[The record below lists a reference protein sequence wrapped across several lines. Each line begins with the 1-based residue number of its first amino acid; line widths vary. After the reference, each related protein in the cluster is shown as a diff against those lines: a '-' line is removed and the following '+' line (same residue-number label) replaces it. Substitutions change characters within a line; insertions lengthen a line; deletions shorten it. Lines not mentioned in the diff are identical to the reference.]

1 MRLLSYFRP
10 QRWLKFI
17 LCYSLCL
24 SGIAYAD
31 SYVFITNS
39 TAESLQINVTQS
51 GSSQLTEGS
60 QWRQEATVIAPYATA
75 RVLAFN
81 RNVGVK
87 NGKTYQFDTYITAGG
102 SSVIARQQM
111 TGNWVGSSIKHSITT
126 TSNQAPWFTDR
137 NIHRYQAPYQNLL
150 STQAVAAHY
159 TGGYDDFHYTISNLP
174 PQEPLAD
181 ADSLKVLTY
190 NIYALPLV
198 ASDIGTRLTEL
209 PAALKGYD
217 VLFLQEAFSSDSPA
231 LLRALAADYPYQTE
245 ILRAPL
251 SGINV
256 YNGGV
261 VIASRY
267 PLGEINYLVYPDCT
281 GTDCFA
287 DKGFIYAEV
296 IKHGKG
302 YHLVNTHA
310 ASFDSDAARQ
320 MRQAQFKLMQQ
331 HIAAKPIPLTDAVI
345 YGGDFNVNKLRFA
358 DDYSQMQANLAA
370 TVPAISGYSAAT
382 FDPRVNHYAAS
393 YDTVEYLDYLVYST
407 AHKQPRYSV
416 NDVRVFRSTSDA
428 LWRKWDLSDH
438 FAVLAEFRFD

>member
-1 MRLLSYFRP
+1 MHLLSTLP
-10 QRWLKFI
+10 LKNWLHGLLFI
-17 LCYSLCL
+17 SLSL
-24 SGIAYAD
+24 SGVAYAD

-39 TAESLQINVTQS
+39 TPETVQINVAQT
-51 GSSQLTEGS
+51 GSSRLTAGS
-60 QWRQEATVIAPYATA
+60 QWRQEATEIAPYATA

-87 NGKTYQFDTYITAGG
+87 RGKTYQFDTQITAG
-102 SSVIARQQM
+102 SSTVIARQQM
-111 TGNWVGSSIKHSITT
+111 TGNWVGSSIRHSITT
-126 TSNQAPWFTDR
+126 TNNQAPWFTDR
-137 NIHRYQAPYQNLL
+137 NIHRYQAPYQNRP
-150 STQAVAAHY
+150 STQAFAAQF
-159 TGGYDDFHYTISNLP
+159 TGGYDDFYYTISNLP
-174 PQEPLAD
+174 PQEPLAG
-181 ADSLKVLTY
+181 ANTLKILTY

-198 ASDIGTRLTEL
+198 ASDIGARLTEL
-209 PAALKGYD
+209 PAAVKGYD

-231 LLRALAADYPYQTE
+231 MLRELANEYPYQTQ

-261 VIASRY
+261 VIVSRY
-267 PLGEINYLVYPDCT
+267 PLGQVDYVVYPDCT

-287 DKGFIYAEV
+287 DKGYIYAEV
-296 IKHGKG
+296 IKNGQG

-310 ASFDSDAARQ
+310 ASFDTDAARQ
-320 MRQAQFKLMQQ
+320 MRQSQFKLMQQ
-331 HIAAKPIPLTDAVI
+331 HVAAELIPSTDAVI

-358 DDYSQMQANLAA
+358 DDYSQMQSNLSAV
-370 TVPAISGYSAAT
+370 VPAISGYSAST

-407 AHKQPRYSV
+407 AHRQPRQAG
-416 NDVRVFRSTSDA
+416 NDVRVLRSTSDA

-438 FAVLAEFRFD
+438 FAVLGEFRFD

>member
-1 MRLLSYFRP
+1 MHLLSTLPFKH
-10 QRWLKFI
+10 WLHGVLFI
-17 LCYSLCL
+17 SLNL
-24 SGIAYAD
+24 SGVALAD

-39 TAESLQINVTQS
+39 TPETVQIDVVQT
-51 GSSQLTEGS
+51 GSSRLTEGS
-60 QWRQEATVIAPYATA
+60 HWQQEATEIAPYTTA

-87 NGKTYQFDTYITAGG
+87 SGKTYQFDTLITAGD
-102 SSVIARQQM
+102 STVVARQQM
-111 TGNWVGSSIKHSITT
+111 TGTWVGSSIRHSITT
-126 TSNQAPWFTDR
+126 TSNQTPWFTDR
-137 NIHRYQAPYQNLL
+137 NIHRYQAPYQNQP
-150 STQAVAAHY
+150 STQAVAAQF
-159 TGGYDDFHYTISNLP
+159 TGGYDDFYYTISNLP
-174 PQEPLAD
+174 PQEPLAGTD
-181 ADSLKVLTY
+181 TLKVLTY

-198 ASDIGTRLTEL
+198 ASDIGSRLAEL
-209 PAALKGYD
+209 PAAVKGYD

-231 LLRALAADYPYQTE
+231 MLRALADEYPYQTE

-261 VIASRY
+261 VIVSRY
-267 PLGEINYLVYPDCT
+267 PLGQVDYVVYPDCT

-296 IKHGKG
+296 IKHGQG

-310 ASFDSDAARQ
+310 ASFDTDAARQ
-320 MRQAQFKLMQQ
+320 MRQSQFKLMQQ
-331 HIAAKPIPLTDAVI
+331 HIAAGFIPPSDAVI
-345 YGGDFNVNKLRFA
+345 YGGDFNVNKLRYA
-358 DDYSQMQANLAA
+358 DDYSQMQANLRAV
-370 TVPAISGYSAAT
+370 VPAISGYSAST

-407 AHKQPRYSV
+407 AHRQPRQAG
-416 NDVRVFRSTSDA
+416 NDVRVLRSTSDA

-438 FAVLAEFRFD
+438 FAVMGEFLFD

>member
-1 MRLLSYFRP
+1 MYLPSLLALK
-10 QRWLKFI
+10 RWLQ
-17 LCYSLCL
+17 SLLLVGLSL
-24 SGIAYAD
+24 SGQAFAD

-39 TAESLQINVTQS
+39 TPETVQINVAQT
-51 GSSQLTEGS
+51 GSSRLTAGS
-60 QWRQEATVIAPYATA
+60 QWQQEATEIAPYATA

-87 NGKTYQFDTYITAGG
+87 NGKTYQFDTQITAGG
-102 SSVIARQQM
+102 STIVARQQM

-126 TSNQAPWFTDR
+126 TANQAPWFTDR
-137 NIHRYQAPYQNLL
+137 NIHRYQAPYQNRL
-150 STQAVAAHY
+150 STQAVAAQY
-159 TGGYDDFHYTISNLP
+159 TGGYDDFYYTISNLP
-174 PQEPLAD
+174 PQEPLAG

-198 ASDIGTRLTEL
+198 ASDIATRLTEL

-217 VLFLQEAFSSDSPA
+217 VLFLQEAFSADSPA
-231 LLRALAADYPYQTE
+231 LLRALAAEYPYQTE

-267 PLGEINYLVYPDCT
+267 PLGEISYLVYPDCT

-302 YHLVNTHA
+302 YHVVNTHA

-331 HIAAKPIPLTDAVI
+331 HIAAKPIPVTDAVI

-370 TVPAISGYSAAT
+370 AVPAISGYSAAT

-407 AHKQPRYSV
+407 AHKQPRYAV
-416 NDVRVFRSTSDA
+416 NDVRVFRSTGDA